1 MKKILVIGI
10 VLLFILM
17 SITLSSAVDNVKKS
31 IMSISDGNTLY
42 VGGSGEDNYTKIQ
55 DAIDDA
61 VDGDTVFVYEGIYYE
76 HLRIDK
82 DINVFGQDKEKT
94 VIDAGGIETA
104 VEIGANVNLSGF
116 TIQNAEEGISN
127 FYPPPPDNI
136 YNFYV
141 YGNIIKNNVVGLA
154 LGGNQKSLIHDNC
167 ISYNQLGIYFFYAD
181 DYKVNNNNFINN
193 EKHAYFEYILYLQ
206 FMPRIKWN
214 GNYWDDW
221 NFRLPRFIK
230 GEKVIVMVFRPGYV
244 LKNTLCTW
252 YNIDWHPA
260 KEPYDIPIG
269 V

>member
-154 LGGNQKSLIHDNC
+154 LGGTQKSVIHHNI
-167 ISYNQLGIYFFYAD
+167 ISYNQLGINFFYAD
-181 DYKVNNNNFINN
+181 ESDRSDCHPKRHRPHATSSHKSATRWVPFDRRHATSLPKLLAQKSQPSQRTSSLHSWSPDSASSFWGCSHYPFDYPPLSS
-193 EKHAYFEYILYLQ
+193 YQ
-206 FMPRIKWN
+206 PRTVA
-214 GNYWDDW
+214 
-221 NFRLPRFIK
+221 L
-230 GEKVIVMVFRPGYV
+230 
-244 LKNTLCTW
+244 
-252 YNIDWHPA
+252 
-260 KEPYDIPIG
+260 
-269 V
+269 